1 MNEHF
6 YKKIMRLFETHPFYI
21 YPLNLINRILTL
33 AGFILYPVLLVIL
46 AIQLDRRFFAF
57 LFLPAFFFLALSR
70 IRKLINSPRPY
81 EVYDILPLIPRDGQG
96 QSFPSRHVFSIFLI
110 GTLWCGIWLP
120 VGVILLLCG
129 VVLAGIRVVA
139 GVHFPKDVAAGAAV
153 GILCGMLTLWISAL

>member
-110 GTLWCGIWLP
+110 T
-120 VGVILLLCG
+120 
-129 VVLAGIRVVA
+129 
-139 GVHFPKDVAAGAAV
+139 
-153 GILCGMLTLWISAL
+153 T